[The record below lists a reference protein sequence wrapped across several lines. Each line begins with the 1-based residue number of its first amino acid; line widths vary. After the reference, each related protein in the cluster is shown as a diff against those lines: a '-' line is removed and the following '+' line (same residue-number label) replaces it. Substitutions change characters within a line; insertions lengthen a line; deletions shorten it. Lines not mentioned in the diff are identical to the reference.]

1 MKILNT
7 YLTDDIEGLYIDEDN
22 RKLIVLRD
30 DIDME
35 GYDDL
40 HKVLIN
46 IEDLSDEDVEE
57 LDRMITVSDLELY
70 DPEDEEGEHSD
81 HDDYIVEKLKKT
93 FNTEDIY
100 IED

>member
-22 RKLIVLRD
+22 KNLIVLRD

-40 HKVLIN
+40 HKVIIN

-70 DPEDEEGEHSD
+70 DPENEEGDHLD
-81 HDDYIVEKLKKT
+81 HDDYIVEKIKKAFDT
-93 FNTEDIY
+93 DDIC

>member
-22 RKLIVLRD
+22 RKLIVLID
-30 DIDME
+30 DLDME

-57 LDRMITVSDLELY
+57 FDRMITVSDLELY
-70 DPEDEEGEHSD
+70 DPEDDPE
-81 HDDYIVEKLKKT
+81 
-93 FNTEDIY
+93 
-100 IED
+100 